1 MAEEISPAPRETK
14 LRGMRGAIASAM
26 SASLQSAPQLT
37 LNTEFEVGAMLALR
51 KTLSEKVSINTLI
64 LTAVARVLAR
74 RPDINATLE
83 NGTIQHRDRV
93 NLGFAVAL
101 DAGLVVPVL
110 RDAQELSAGE
120 LGTRVAHLTEQARSG
135 SLNFKDMTDGT
146 FSVTNLGSFGID
158 AFTPIINLPQVAI
171 LGIGRVR
178 GEVMTAS
185 LTIDHRA
192 IDGVPGAT
200 FLAEVGREL
209 ASPALLLATP
219 AMT

>member
-1 MAEEISPAPRETK
+1 MKTIYVNAEGQERTSLPTSAKIDGRIVTGPKAAEGWTPKRVVEGTEQKQEPRAAYPAE
-14 LRGMRGAIASAM
+14 LAIR
-26 SASLQSAPQLT
+26 Q
-37 LNTEFEVGAMLALR
+37 LAL
-51 KTLSEKVSINTLI
+51 KYVPAEKLDRNPATVIAAIDAASTKG
-64 LTAVARVLAR
+64 TQEEQVA
-74 RPDINATLE
+74 
-83 NGTIQHRDRV
+83 
-93 NLGFAVAL
+93 
-101 DAGLVVPVL
+101 VL
-110 RDAQELSAGE
+110 RDALELCAGE
-120 LGTRVAHLTEQARSG
+120 LGSRVAHLTEQARSG